1 MRRIR
6 NIRLGLRLGLSFAL
20 VAGLMCVSVV
30 VSILA
35 LATQQRD
42 IRVLADDVQLV
53 HAVSELEY
61 LAADV
66 GGRQTAYAFEASLSR
81 VAANGDSPSRKA
93 FLESTSE
100 FERQLAELTARRPDP
115 AFEPG
120 LAELAKSFQ
129 AFTTLDQEIFTK
141 VRSSDPADR
150 ARANQLVLGAEVAT
164 IQRLV
169 GSAHDLATIAE
180 QQGEQA
186 RVDAAAAAARAQL
199 GIVVAG
205 LLALG
210 ASAALAVLI
219 TRSVSRPLAA
229 TVRILDRVAGGDLTV
244 RLADQSG
251 DEVGQLGRAL
261 NEALDRMATTVLTI
275 SGGSQSLSASSEEL
289 SAVSLQMSSSAEE
302 VAAQAV
308 TVSAA
313 AEQVSGS
320 IQAVSTAGE
329 QLSASIQ
336 EIARNTAQATRVATA
351 AVDIAEATTGAV
363 SKLGASSTEI
373 GDVVKVISSIAEQTN
388 LLALNATIEAAR
400 AGDAGK
406 GFAVVATEV
415 KELARRTATSTAEI
429 RTQVQAIQND
439 TQDAVTAIT
448 QITSVIREIHDTQTV
463 IAAAVEEQAAT
474 TQEIGRASVDVAAG
488 SAEIAENITGVASA
502 ARENTRAVDE
512 THRAADELAR
522 LAVEL
527 QGLVGQFILPAQPAP
542 ARVAPGPA
550 GGPVPARELAYAGA

>member
-1 MRRIR
+1 MI
-6 NIRLGLRLGLSFAL
+6 I
-20 VAGLMCVSVV
+20 
-30 VSILA
+30 
-35 LATQQRD
+35 T
-42 IRVLADDVQLV
+42 
-53 HAVSELEY
+53 
-61 LAADV
+61 
-66 GGRQTAYAFEASLSR
+66 
-81 VAANGDSPSRKA
+81 
-93 FLESTSE
+93 
-100 FERQLAELTARRPDP
+100 
-115 AFEPG
+115 
-120 LAELAKSFQ
+120 
-129 AFTTLDQEIFTK
+129 
-141 VRSSDPADR
+141 
-150 ARANQLVLGAEVAT
+150 
-164 IQRLV
+164 
-169 GSAHDLATIAE
+169 
-180 QQGEQA
+180 
-186 RVDAAAAAARAQL
+186 
-199 GIVVAG
+199 G

-210 ASAALAVLI
+210 VSAVLAVLI
-219 TRSVSRPLAA
+219 TRSVSRPLR
-229 TVRILDRVAGGDLTV
+229 TTMRLLDRVAGGDLTV
-244 RLADQSG
+244 RLADQSD
-251 DEVGQLGRAL
+251 DEVGRLGRAL
-261 NEALDRMATTVLTI
+261 NETLERMATTVQTI
-275 SGGSQSLSASSEEL
+275 SGGSQSLSASSVEL
-289 SAVSLQMSSSAEE
+289 SAVSQQMSSSAEE

-329 QLSASIQ
+329 QLSASIR

-363 SKLGASSTEI
+363 SRLGASSTAI

-474 TQEIGRASVDVAAG
+474 TQEIGRASADVAGG

-502 ARENTRAVDE
+502 ARENTRAVGE

-550 GGPVPARELAYAGA
+550 GPAGPAGGPVPARELAYAGT

>member
-20 VAGLMCVSVV
+20 VAGLMSVSVV

-35 LATQQRD
+35 FAALQRDTQQ
-42 IRVLADDVQLV
+42 LADDVHIT
-53 HAVSELEY
+53 HAVAEVEA
-61 LAADV
+61 LATDV
-66 GGRQTAYAFEASLSR
+66 NGWQKAYALEASLGR
-81 VAANGDSPSRKA
+81 LPADTTSRKA
-93 FLESTSE
+93 FLESTTE
-100 FERQLAELTARRPDP
+100 FERALGEVKAMRLDSRLD
-115 AFEPG
+115 PG
-120 LAELAKSFQ
+120 LREIEESFQ
-129 AFTTLDQEIFTK
+129 HFMTLDREITAK
-141 VRSSDPADR
+141 LPSSDPAAR
-150 ARANQLVLGAEVAT
+150 ARAFQLVLGET
-164 IQRLV
+164 ITTVQRLV
-169 GSAHDLATIAE
+169 QAAHELSVLTE
-180 QQGEQA
+180 QEGAQA
-186 RVDAAAAAARAQL
+186 NTDAAGAASRAQL
-199 GIVVAG
+199 WMIVCG

-210 ASAALAVLI
+210 VSATLAVLV
-219 TRSVSRPLAA
+219 TRSVSRPLK
-229 TVRILDRVAGGDLTV
+229 TSVDLLDRVADGDLTV
-244 RLADQSG
+244 RLADQAG
-251 DEVGQLGRAL
+251 DEVGRLGQAL
-261 NEALDRMATTVLTI
+261 NRALDRMATTVQTI

-289 SAVSLQMSSSAEE
+289 SAVSQQMSSSAEE

-308 TVSAA
+308 AVSAA

-351 AVDIAEATTGAV
+351 AVDIAEATTSAV

-488 SAEIAENITGVASA
+488 SAEIAENITGVAGA
-502 ARENTRAVDE
+502 ARENTRAVGE
-512 THRAADELAR
+512 THRAAEELAR

-542 ARVAPGPA
+542 ARVAPGLA
-550 GGPVPARELAYAGA
+550 GGSVTTRELAYAGV